1 MKYVR
6 VMDGTKS
13 NASGFE
19 YKIDEINYALKW
31 NPKCMDPEEMG
42 GFNFSNEES
51 ILRWTIRGNVLYD
64 VIIPDDAEVIKCD
77 SKNTPN
83 GVFRTNKIIIT
94 NPREIDEDLMLELYE
109 KSNLPLNT
117 YFQCLS
123 FLSLKNY
130 KKTCLKII
138 IDKIDENNIDQAY
151 DTFINFIKVEDNKYE
166 VFNYVKDILEVLI
179 QFYKNKKY
187 FINYINTNF
196 DSKNDKIKHK
206 LNHTF
211 NVVKNA
217 EIISLDLELN
227 KEDLYIAL
235 LTALLHDIGRFNQ
248 AINMHSFREDI
259 NKFDHALLGSIL
271 LFEDNEINNYTED
284 KSIYNVI
291 KVAIENHSKYQ
302 VEFDKYNEQERLHIK
317 IIRDADKIDSFR
329 AKYEEDI
336 FTMSNITIKDIEESY
351 ISDKVYNDFLNH
363 KTILSSDR
371 KNGLDMWISYIAFVF
386 DLNFDCS
393 LNIIYENDY
402 INKLF
407 DKYKYVDK
415 DKINY
420 LKEDALKYIEK

>member
-1 MKYVR
+1 MKYVK

-31 NPKCMDPEEMG
+31 NPASMDPEKMG

-64 VIIPDDAEVIKCD
+64 VTIPEEAEIICCD

-83 GVFRTNKIIIT
+83 GVFRSNQIIVS

-109 KSNLPLNT
+109 KSKLPLNT

-130 KKTCLKII
+130 KKTCLRII
-138 IDKIDENNIDQAY
+138 IDKIDENNIEQAY
-151 DTFINFIKVEDNKYE
+151 NTFINFLSAEDIDLY
-166 VFNYVKDILEVLI
+166 NYVKDILEVLI
-179 QFYKNKKY
+179 KFYKNKKY
-187 FINYINTNF
+187 FIDFVNNNYDIN
-196 DSKNDKIKHK
+196 NDKIKHK

-217 EIISLDLELN
+217 LIISLDLGLS

-235 LTALLHDIGRFNQ
+235 LVALLHDIGRFDQ
-248 AINMHSFREDI
+248 AINMQSFREDI
-259 NKFDHALLGSIL
+259 KKYDHALLGSIL
-271 LFEDNEINNYTED
+271 LFDNNEIINYTDD
-284 KSIYNVI
+284 KNIYDII
-291 KVAIENHSKYQ
+291 KYAIINHSKYQ
-302 VEFDKYNEQERLHIK
+302 VDYEKYTEQEKTHIK
-317 IIRDADKIDSFR
+317 IIRDADKLDSFR

-336 FTMSNITIKDIEESY
+336 YTMANITTEDIEKSY

-371 KNGLDMWISYIAFVF
+371 NNGLDMWISYIAFVF

-393 LNIIYENDY
+393 LKIIYNNDY

-407 DKYKYVDK
+407 DKYNYVDK
-415 DKINY
+415 DKINK
-420 LKEDALKYIEK
+420 LKEDALKYIKK